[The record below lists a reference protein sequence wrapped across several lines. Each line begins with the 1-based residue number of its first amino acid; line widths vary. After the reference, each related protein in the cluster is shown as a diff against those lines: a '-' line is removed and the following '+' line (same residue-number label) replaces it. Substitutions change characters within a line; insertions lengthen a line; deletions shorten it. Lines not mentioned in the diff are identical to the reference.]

1 MTHPPPSAAGDYAH
15 TKGFVTVIIKKVKM
29 KRKLKYMSETIDTAD
44 GFSGKHYAIS
54 RRFGH
59 IIKNE
64 RSDM

>member
-1 MTHPPPSAAGDYAH
+1 MTHPLLRTAGDNAH
-15 TKGFVTVIIKKVKM
+15 TKEFVTVIIKNAKM
-29 KRKLKYMSETIDTAD
+29 KRKLKYMSGTIDTAD
-44 GFSGKHYAIS
+44 GFSGKLYAIS